1 VTHFEPIARL
11 VWAAVNRKTVALIFL
26 GIGILMNLIIV
37 IQGDEDVALPLIAIG
52 FLCVAVVALL
62 FERRRY

>member
-1 VTHFEPIARL
+1 MNRRNIAL
-11 VWAAVNRKTVALIFL
+11 FFL
-26 GIGILMNLIIV
+26 SIGIIANVIIV